1 MTTYTHWHVLMASP
15 TEPIPVKKRHYY
27 ITLMR
32 VALENC
38 KIKTTDKD
46 RTVLSGAVDLLNTL
60 CDMNLIEDNE
70 KALEDAMVALMQDNL
85 NDIEV
90 RMFEG
95 VLEDYEMVME
105 SLPERTMIAAHR
117 ATEKRLGNRKVAA

>member
-1 MTTYTHWHVLMASP
+1 MTTYTLWHVLMASP
-15 TEPIPVKKRHYY
+15 TEPIPVKKRRYY
-27 ITLMR
+27 IGLMR

-38 KIKTTDKD
+38 KTKTTEAD
-46 RTVLSGAVDLLNTL
+46 RKVLFSAVDLLNTL
-60 CDMNLIEDNE
+60 CDMKLIEDNE
-70 KALEDAMVALMQDNL
+70 KALEDAMVALMQDSL

-105 SLPERTMIAAHR
+105 SLPERTMITAHR
-117 ATEKRLGNRKVAA
+117 ATEKRLGKHGVAA

>member
-15 TEPIPVKKRHYY
+15 TEPIPLKKRRYY
-27 ITLMR
+27 IALMR

-38 KIKTTDKD
+38 KTKATDKD
-46 RTVLSGAVDLLNTL
+46 RQVLSGAVDLLNTL

-105 SLPERTMIAAHR
+105 NLPERTMIAAHR
-117 ATEKRLGNRKVAA
+117 ATEKRLVRKKVAA

>member
-15 TEPIPVKKRHYY
+15 TEPIPVKKRRYY
-27 ITLMR
+27 IALMR

-46 RTVLSGAVDLLNTL
+46 RKVLSGAVDLLNTL

-105 SLPERTMIAAHR
+105 SLPERTMITAHR